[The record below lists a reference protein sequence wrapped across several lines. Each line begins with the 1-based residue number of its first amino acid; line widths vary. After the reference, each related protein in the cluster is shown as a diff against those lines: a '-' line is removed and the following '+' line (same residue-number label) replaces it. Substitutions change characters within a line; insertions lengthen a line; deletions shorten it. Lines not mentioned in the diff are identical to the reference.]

1 MRLRRARGWAVAAV
15 VLVLAVATPAAWWFL
30 WYPHDRPSLRAGE
43 SYGLDVSNHQ
53 GPIDWPAVAADDDG
67 LTFAYIKASEGG
79 TFVDAR
85 FADNWAGSEEAGL
98 QRGAYHFFTLCR
110 PGLEQAENFLR
121 AAPPADSA
129 LPPAV
134 DLELAGNCSRRP
146 SADEVHAE
154 LDAFL
159 GEVEAAWGS
168 DVLLYVGEDWE
179 GRYPVLDRSE
189 RPRWLVSHLGRP
201 DGQWTVWQFHW
212 MGQVDGIDGRVDVN
226 VARLQD
232 LPAPASAG

>member
-1 MRLRRARGWAVAAV
+1 MRGVLGVA
-15 VLVLAVATPAAWWFL
+15 LAVAMLAAAAAAWWFL
-30 WYPHDRPSLRAGE
+30 WYPNDRPSLRAGE

-53 GPIDWPAVAADDDG
+53 GPIDWPTVAADDDD
-67 LTFAYIKASEGG
+67 LAFAYIKATEGE

-85 FADNWAGSEEAGL
+85 FAENWAGAEQAGL

-121 AAPPADSA
+121 TAPPVASA

-146 SADEVHAE
+146 STAAVDAE

-159 GEVEAAWGS
+159 AEVEAAWGR

-179 GRYPVLDRSE
+179 DRYPVLERSQ
-189 RPRWLVSHLGRP
+189 RPRWLVSHVGRP
-201 DGQWTVWQFHW
+201 DTTWTVWQFLW
-212 MGQVDGIDGRVDVN
+212 VGRVDGIDGRVDVN
-226 VARLQD
+226 VARLDD
-232 LPAPASAG
+232 LDAR

>member
-1 MRLRRARGWAVAAV
+1 MGKIRVRWWVTAAV
-15 VLVLAVATPAAWWFL
+15 VLVLVPAASAAWWYL
-30 WYPHDRPSLRAGE
+30 WYPHDRPSLRTGE
-43 SYGLDVSNHQ
+43 AYGLDVSNHQ
-53 GPIDWPAVAADDDG
+53 GPVDWPTVAADDDG
-67 LTFAYIKASEGG
+67 LAFAYIKATEGA
-79 TFVDAR
+79 TWVDAS
-85 FADNWAGSEEAGL
+85 FAQNWTGAEQAGL

-121 AAPPADSA
+121 TAPPVGSA

-134 DLELAGNCSRRP
+134 DLELAGNCSERP
-146 SADEVHAE
+146 STEDVNAE

-159 GEVEAAWGS
+159 DEVEAVWGR

-201 DGQWTVWQFHW
+201 DRDWTVWQFHW
-212 MGQVDGIDGRVDVN
+212 MGRVDGIDGRVDVN
-226 VARLQD
+226 AARLED
-232 LPAPASAG
+232 LTAG